1 MRDHP
6 EKPSDSA
13 PASPGRVALW
23 LLCLAP
29 LASCGLESPQAR
41 QQEIRQE
48 LELLD
53 QAITQYA
60 LLNNAHPGSLYDL
73 LNGTHPG
80 THVSRENLIDPFGNP
95 YLYTPAGAGHPHQLS
110 SYGPDGAPGGEGQD
124 ADIDLRSIRTRRTF

>member
-6 EKPSDSA
+6 EKPADSA
-13 PASPGRVALW
+13 PASTGRVALL

-29 LASCGLESPQAR
+29 LASCGAQSPQAK

-60 LLNNAHPGSLYDL
+60 LLNNAHPGTLYDL
-73 LNGTHPG
+73 LDSTKEG
-80 THVSRENLIDPFGNP
+80 THVSRDDLIDPFGNP
-95 YLYTPAGAGHPHQLS
+95 YAYTPADASHPHRLS
-110 SYGPDGAPGGEGQD
+110 SYGPDGAPGGEGEN
-124 ADIDLRSIRTRRTF
+124 ADIDLSSIRTRRTF